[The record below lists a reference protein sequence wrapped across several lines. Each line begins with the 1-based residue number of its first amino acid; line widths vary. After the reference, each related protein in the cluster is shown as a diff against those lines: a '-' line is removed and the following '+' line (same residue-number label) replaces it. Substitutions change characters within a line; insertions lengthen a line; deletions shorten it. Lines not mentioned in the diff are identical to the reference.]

1 MHALGWWHE
10 QQRGD
15 RDEHVKVWPDRC
27 YWNEATFNVNQG
39 KLSNSRWQDQNSPYD
54 TASIMHYNT
63 NSCASGADPVITKP
77 DGSPL
82 ILSKGSS
89 LSKQDIWQINQ
100 IYNCGMTTTQA
111 PTTQSTKPPVG
122 ECDDDWELQRIGEN
136 SLCFK
141 YVGISTWAEAVTLCD
156 LENAELPLPRDS
168 KEDTDFYNYLNSIG
182 YLSSWL
188 DGTDQVTEG
197 IWLDSAGNK
206 ITFFNWRGDQ
216 PDNNSGKEHFIHYR
230 GGWGGLWNDH
240 LASHNDHVVC
250 QKPSFGESYFI
261 SYFATLFP
269 FLKIFKR
276 LIIYIS

>member
-141 YVGISTWAEAVTLCD
+141 YVGISTWAEAVTLCE
-156 LENAELPLPRDS
+156 LENAELPIPRDS

-250 QKPSFGESYFI
+250 QKPSFGESYHMTHMTI
-261 SYFATLFP
+261 SQLS
-269 FLKIFKR
+269 FL
-276 LIIYIS
+276 S